1 LRNHRLI
8 KLKETFWE
16 NNGIIPKEKL
26 DVLGKEEQEFIIT
39 YKQLNIEYQQS
50 FKIDIDLT
58 KVQLTR

>member
-1 LRNHRLI
+1 
-8 KLKETFWE
+8 LKETFWE